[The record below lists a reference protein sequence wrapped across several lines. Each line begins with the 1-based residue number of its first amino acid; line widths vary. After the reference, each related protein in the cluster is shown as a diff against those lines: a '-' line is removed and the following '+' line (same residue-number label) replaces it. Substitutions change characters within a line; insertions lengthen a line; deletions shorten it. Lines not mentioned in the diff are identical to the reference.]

1 METVIIKSMLYPH
14 PMICG
19 NCKYRVPTKQKSYIR
34 TLQALNWNEV
44 PALGYCY
51 CLNCGAKF
59 IGIRDEKKGNV
70 RRHVERG
77 EFEMKG
83 YKAAYSPSEVAA
95 LEKKAVRHGVRMSLE
110 TIYSACCLAML
121 DHDIGVETVTE
132 IAQTANGVL
141 ESILYDNTKLKDIQD
156 TIKEDYG
163 LVLNFYGSDTT
174 TYGERGKI
182 K

>member
-1 METVIIKSMLYPH
+1 
-14 PMICG
+14 
-19 NCKYRVPTKQKSYIR
+19 
-34 TLQALNWNEV
+34 
-44 PALGYCY
+44 
-51 CLNCGAKF
+51 
-59 IGIRDEKKGNV
+59 
-70 RRHVERG
+70 
-77 EFEMKG
+77 MKG

-95 LEKKAVRHGVRMSLE
+95 LEKKAVRHGVKMSLE
-110 TIYSACCLAML
+110 TIYSVCCLAML

-174 TYGERGKI
+174 IYGERGKI